1 MTNRR
6 LWPAL
11 CAALFLLL
19 GQGMALAAECATCD
33 RNYAACRSPIQAR
46 YVICMNADNSR
57 CGSKCTNDC
66 RNDKEIQKCTVA
78 CVKNC
83 QGGSSC
89 QETFTSANA
98 QCLNTYRACKKDCTI
113 PR

>member
-6 LWPAL
+6 LISSL

-19 GQGMALAAECATCD
+19 GHGAALAVECATCD
-33 RNYAACRSPIQAR
+33 RNYVNCRSPIQAR
-46 YVICMNADNSR
+46 YVTCANADNSR

-66 RNDKEIQKCTVA
+66 KDNKEIQKCTIA
-78 CVKNC
+78 CVKSC

-89 QETFTSANA
+89 QGTFTSANA
-98 QCLNTYRACKKDCTI
+98 QCLNTYRACKKDCTV